1 MTKTIREKESKEF
14 SSNNTNFQLS
24 KKIVVGLSGG
34 VDSSLAAAILL
45 ENGWEVEGLTL
56 WLMKGKGACCSEGL
70 VDAAGLC
77 EDLGINHHII
87 DSRNLFSS
95 KVIEKTTEGYESGI
109 TPLPCSMCNKNVK
122 FEEMLNWAKNH
133 GEYTRI
139 ATGHYARVKNKNNI
153 DLEKFKNFKYKEIIL
168 LRGKD
173 TNKDQS
179 YFLYSLSSDVLSRL
193 ILPLGDLKKEE
204 TREKANKLGLRTA
217 QKPESQDLCLVE
229 HYGSMNNFINSHIP
243 SKEGE
248 IKHINGQTLG
258 LHDGIQHFTIGQR
271 KGLGIAWPEPLY
283 VKKLDPQNNIVFVA
297 SMNDLMGTQAI
308 IKEINWVSIEEP
320 TKAIEVE
327 AQIRYRS
334 KPVQAL
340 LSPIQSNED
349 KKCFKL
355 IFKDSQS
362 SITPG
367 QAAVFYKGEVLLG
380 GGLIC

>member
-1 MTKTIREKESKEF
+1 
-14 SSNNTNFQLS
+14 
-24 KKIVVGLSGG
+24 
-34 VDSSLAAAILL
+34 
-45 ENGWEVEGLTL
+45 
-56 WLMKGKGACCSEGL
+56 
-70 VDAAGLC
+70 
-77 EDLGINHHII
+77 
-87 DSRNLFSS
+87 
-95 KVIEKTTEGYESGI
+95 
-109 TPLPCSMCNKNVK
+109 
-122 FEEMLNWAKNH
+122 
-133 GEYTRI
+133 
-139 ATGHYARVKNKNNI
+139 
-153 DLEKFKNFKYKEIIL
+153 
-168 LRGKD
+168 
-173 TNKDQS
+173 
-179 YFLYSLSSDVLSRL
+179 
-193 ILPLGDLKKEE
+193 
-204 TREKANKLGLRTA
+204 
-217 QKPESQDLCLVE
+217 
-229 HYGSMNNFINSHIP
+229 MNNFINSHIP

-258 LHDGIQHFTIGQR
+258 IHEGIQHFTIGQR

-367 QAAVFYKGEVLLG
+367 QAAVLYKGEVLLG